1 MEAQDKLKVF
11 TKIAKE
17 LNKQQITW
25 AVGASLLLFFKGI
38 TNTFHDIDIMVS
50 ENDIEKVKKILSS
63 FGTYSKPVP
72 NKQYKTK
79 YFLEYQIENVE
90 FDIMAGFTI
99 INNEIEYYFPL
110 NKSEICDFII
120 INETKIPLQSL
131 SQWKDFY
138 SLMGRDEKVQM
149 IEKQIK
155 IIK

>member
-1 MEAQDKLKVF
+1 METQDKLKVL

-17 LNKQQITW
+17 LNKQQIIW

-38 TNTFHDIDIMVS
+38 TNTFNDIDIMVT

-99 INNEIEYYFPL
+99 INNGIEYYFPL
-110 NKSEICDFII
+110 NKSEVCDFII

-131 SQWKDFY
+131 NQWKEFY

-149 IEKQIK
+149 IENRLK
-155 IIK
+155 

>member
-1 MEAQDKLKVF
+1 MEAQDKLKVL

-17 LNKQQITW
+17 LNKQQIIW

-38 TNTFHDIDIMVS
+38 TNTFNDIDIMVT

-63 FGTYSKPVP
+63 FGTCSKPVP

-99 INNEIEYYFPL
+99 INNGIEYYFPL
-110 NKSEICDFII
+110 NKSEVCDFII

-131 SQWKDFY
+131 NQWKEFY

-149 IEKQIK
+149 IENRLK
-155 IIK
+155 

>member
-1 MEAQDKLKVF
+1 MEAQDKLKVL

-17 LNKQQITW
+17 LNKQQIIW

-38 TNTFHDIDIMVS
+38 TNTFNDIDIMVT

-99 INNEIEYYFPL
+99 INNGIEYYFPL

-131 SQWKDFY
+131 NQWKEFY

-149 IEKQIK
+149 IENRLK
-155 IIK
+155 

>member
-1 MEAQDKLKVF
+1 MEAQDKLKVL

-17 LNKQQITW
+17 LNKQQIIW

-38 TNTFHDIDIMVS
+38 TNTFNDIDIMVT

-99 INNEIEYYFPL
+99 INNGIEYYFPL
-110 NKSEICDFII
+110 NKSEVCDFII

-131 SQWKDFY
+131 NQWKEFY

-149 IEKQIK
+149 IENRLK
-155 IIK
+155 